1 MTFYIAI
8 ESAPFL
14 ENKESNVASFA
25 VVIFNFVM
33 VLVFFSSS
41 VCVCVVALVCCYS
54 IKVRF
59 WKHLAA
65 ISVRSLC
72 QSKSNL

>member
-41 VCVCVVALVCCYS
+41 VCVCRCFGVLLLDKGALLEAFGGN
-54 IKVRF
+54 IG
-59 WKHLAA
+59 A
-65 ISVRSLC
+65 
-72 QSKSNL
+72 